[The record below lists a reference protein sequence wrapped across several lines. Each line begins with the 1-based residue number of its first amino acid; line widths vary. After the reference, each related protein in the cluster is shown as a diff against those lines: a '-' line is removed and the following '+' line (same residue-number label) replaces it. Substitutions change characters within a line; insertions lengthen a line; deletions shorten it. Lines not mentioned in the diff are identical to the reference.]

1 VVRLVRTGGLTER
14 AMRMLHQATK
24 LFLGAYDRAVT

>member
-1 VVRLVRTGGLTER
+1 MRGSGLTTDPS
-14 AMRMLHQATK
+14 RMLHQATK